1 VQISDKA
8 YTVRMV
14 RKLSQRSA
22 GYLFGSLAFAFLVG
36 CSSTPDL
43 ASSVQLKRG
52 ARLRIIDLTGNEG
65 EAKLANKSIPVFSV
79 DQGIAWFSFV
89 PAKPTKLEMT
99 SATKEISMEAEKD
112 YTVTVGQGG
121 QLTVFVSEPPKPTLG
136 GWSVAAFNS
145 SKIPAQILTP
155 KEAGSLSTG
164 EVSESVGFEGKTKV
178 QFRAGTV
185 LTPSVEKLEENGI
198 YALILFDRNG
208 KPQAKI
214 VHTNPPMSVAGASQ
228 GR

>member
-1 VQISDKA
+1 MA
-8 YTVRMV
+8 
-14 RKLSQRSA
+14 RKPLRRSVT
-22 GYLFGSLAFAFLVG
+22 YMFGSVVFALLGG

-65 EAKLANKSIPVFSV
+65 EAKVANKSIPVFSV
-79 DQGIAWFSFV
+79 DQGIAWYSFV
-89 PAKPTKLEMT
+89 PAKPTKLET
-99 SATKEISMEAEKD
+99 DSANKEITMEAERD
-112 YTVTVGQGG
+112 YTVTVGEGG
-121 QLTVFVSEPPKPTLG
+121 QVTVFVSQPPKPTLG

-145 SKIPAQILTP
+145 SKTPAQVLTP
-155 KEAGSLSTG
+155 KEAGSISTG

-178 QFRAGTV
+178 QFRAGTI
-185 LTPSVEKLEENGI
+185 LTPSVDKLEENGI